1 MKIFVES
8 LPELLGALGSAGV
21 LGTLAWCCGIWRRRL
36 GSRHTCAAPEAIP
49 RPELDA
55 QFRAIRRYTLL
66 GTASGDGGAV
76 QVMST
81 RLAGAILVWPVGD
94 RQERFELTDVQ
105 LFDGS
110 FAAEPVDRYEK
121 VP

>member
-8 LPELLGALGSAGV
+8 LPELFGALGSAGV
-21 LGTLAWCCGIWRRRL
+21 LGALAWCCGLWRRSH
-36 GSRHTCAAPEAIP
+36 GSRHACAAPEAIP
-49 RPELDA
+49 RWELDA
-55 QFRAIRRYTLL
+55 QCRAIRKYTLL

-121 VP
+121 VH

>member
-8 LPELLGALGSAGV
+8 LPELLGALGAAGV
-21 LGTLAWCCGIWRRRL
+21 LGALAWCCGLWRRRY
-36 GSRHTCAAPEAIP
+36 GSRHVCAAPEPIP
-49 RPELDA
+49 RSELDA
-55 QFRAIRRYTLL
+55 QCRAIRRYTLL
-66 GTASGDGGAV
+66 GTASGEAGAV

-94 RQERFELTDVQ
+94 RPVRFELTDAQ

-121 VP
+121 VH